1 METQGMEEALKGVH
15 KHEDREG
22 DSPECWPKNESE
34 TNGNK
39 CGLSLESVLEEE
51 AHENFCEL
59 SVSK

>member
-1 METQGMEEALKGVH
+1 MI
-15 KHEDREG
+15 
-22 DSPECWPKNESE
+22 KNTYE

>member
-1 METQGMEEALKGVH
+1 MEEALKGVH

-34 TNGNK
+34 SNGNK
-39 CGLSLESVLEEE
+39 CGLSLEGVLEEE